1 MTVLD
6 FGPSA
11 YARRSP
17 YIFGDDLENSGKVII
32 PEGDLPL
39 LRLKYEVLGLE
50 LKFRPDLELLNQG
63 LEPNSIISMEISE
76 REFSGF
82 SPTIDKLLF
91 VWIKEKDQWVGITH
105 NSWWEDNYGTDES
118 YGVPCSLDKG
128 FGGYLHQVFKI
139 PEGRLSFRG
148 CLHTSPGVLERIALH
163 PSLERLAELASFPFH
178 ELN

>member
-63 LEPNSIISMEISE
+63 LEPNSIILVPKSIISCTKWFFLTVFQSGRNSFSRTVIISSKFSFALSE
-76 REFSGF
+76 RIISG
-82 SPTIDKLLF
+82 S
-91 VWIKEKDQWVGITH
+91 
-105 NSWWEDNYGTDES
+105 
-118 YGVPCSLDKG
+118 
-128 FGGYLHQVFKI
+128 
-139 PEGRLSFRG
+139 
-148 CLHTSPGVLERIALH
+148 
-163 PSLERLAELASFPFH
+163 
-178 ELN
+178 